1 MIAWLTFGS
10 TVLLLGV
17 TAWYAVLTRS
27 LAISA
32 RDSARSAQAAAE
44 SAAQSVAAT
53 IASVKVKFHAA
64 PMYHYGD
71 FEGSSLGVTLV
82 CTGATVFVHE
92 VRVLEAMRSTFHGAD
107 HEELNSVIDD
117 DDGHPMVADA
127 TLPLRMHNGETLFL
141 ELEPK
146 LILLE
151 LISIASLRVQ
161 VSYSLDGTGDGIQR
175 EVEWY
180 GKYGRDYESHA

>member
-17 TAWYAVLTRS
+17 TGWYAVLTRS

-53 IASVKVKFHAA
+53 IASVKVRFHAP
-64 PMYHYGD
+64 PMYYYGQSD
-71 FEGSSLGVTLV
+71 GRSLGVTLV

-92 VRVLEAMRSTFHGAD
+92 ARILEAMRSTFHGTD
-107 HEELNSVIDD
+107 RESFDSVIDD
-117 DDGHPMVADA
+117 DDGHPLVADA
-127 TLPLRMHNGETLFL
+127 VLPLRMHDGETLFL

-146 LILLE
+146 LILRDH
-151 LISIASLRVQ
+151 ISIASLRVQ
-161 VSYSLDGTGDGIQR
+161 VTYSLDGAGEGIQR

-180 GKYGRDYESHA
+180 GKHGKDYESHA